1 MRQFIIVCV
10 GVVVVLFAVSM
21 AQAAEPPLQEV
32 RDGTWLRSGIREYER
47 SQNKAESQSSADAS
61 RAVATVYYVRGVL
74 DVQYALITKAN
85 AQGLTIK
92 GSQQL
97 ENTKEKLPQC
107 EVDAMRKGND
117 YFVPLSKTDFFS
129 ANYSMDQYM
138 QVIKTYLEKH
148 PEKLSQHAYDIIEAA
163 MFDAFPPARR

>member
-1 MRQFIIVCV
+1 MRQFKIPSV
-10 GVVVVLFAVSM
+10 GVVVVLFAVSLV
-21 AQAAEPPLQEV
+21 QAAEPPLQEV

-47 SQNKAESQSSADAS
+47 SQNKSESQSSADAL

-97 ENTKEKLPQC
+97 ENPKEKLQQC

-129 ANYSMDQYM
+129 AIYSMDQYM
-138 QVIKTYLEKH
+138 QVIRTYLEKH
-148 PEKLSQHAYDIIEAA
+148 PEKFSQHAYDIIEAA

>member
-1 MRQFIIVCV
+1 MRQYIGCV
-10 GVVVVLFAVSM
+10 GVVVVLLAVSM
-21 AQAAEPPLQEV
+21 AGAAEPPVPEV
-32 RDGTWLRSGIREYER
+32 RDGIWLRSGIGEYER
-47 SQNKAESQSSADAS
+47 SQNKAESQSSADTS

-74 DVQYALITKAN
+74 DVQYALITKAS
-85 AQGLTIK
+85 AQALTIK

-97 ENTKEKLPQC
+97 ENSKEKLPQC
-107 EVDAMRKGND
+107 EVDAMRRSND

-129 ANYSMDQYM
+129 ANYSMDQYI

-148 PEKLSQHAYDIIEAA
+148 PEKLSQQAYDIIEAA

>member
-1 MRQFIIVCV
+1 MRQYISVSV
-10 GVVVVLFAVSM
+10 GVVVVLFAVSV
-21 AQAAEPPLQEV
+21 AWAAEPPSQEV

-47 SQNKAESQSSADAS
+47 SQNKAESQSLADTS
-61 RAVATVYYVRGVL
+61 LAVATLYYVRGVL
-74 DVQYALITKAN
+74 DVQYALITKAS
-85 AQGLTIK
+85 AQALTIK

-97 ENTKEKLPQC
+97 ENSKEKLPQC
-107 EVDAMRKGND
+107 EVDAMRRGND

-129 ANYSMDQYM
+129 ANHSMDQYM
-138 QVIKTYLEKH
+138 HVIKTYLENH

>member
-1 MRQFIIVCV
+1 MLQYTRGCLA
-10 GVVVVLFAVSM
+10 VVFVLFAVSM
-21 AQAAEPPLQEV
+21 AGAVEPPLQEV
-32 RDGTWLRSGIREYER
+32 RDGAWLRSGIREYER
-47 SQNKAESQSSADAS
+47 SQNKAESQSSADTS
-61 RAVATVYYVRGVL
+61 RAVATLYYVRGVL
-74 DVQYALITKAN
+74 DVQYALITKAS
-85 AQGLTIK
+85 AQALTIK

>member
-1 MRQFIIVCV
+1 MRQYISVCV

-21 AQAAEPPLQEV
+21 AWAAEPPSQEV

-47 SQNKAESQSSADAS
+47 SENKAESQSDTSL
-61 RAVATVYYVRGVL
+61 AVATHYYVRGVL

-85 AQGLTIK
+85 AQALTIK

-97 ENTKEKLPQC
+97 ENAKEKLPQC
-107 EVDAMRKGND
+107 EVDAMRKGNE

-129 ANYSMDQYM
+129 ANHSIDQYM
-138 QVIKTYLEKH
+138 QIIKTYLEKH
-148 PEKLSQHAYDIIEAA
+148 PEKLSQQAYDIIEAA